1 MSAKQGAGSKGRGR
15 PVRGAPPPPVEVKEP
30 TEAEAEALLQQSRL
44 QQAEAQLEAS
54 QAAYGKL
61 CNDHQQLQEVRRH
74 EEREGYELSE
84 LFRRQLLS
92 KNEQLASMQA
102 EVSAA
107 VTRLQET
114 EAAAAQREAQLKQ
127 DFEGERQ
134 QMGAAVAAVRA
145 ELAAVAQY
153 RQGKQELEQELHR
166 LRSDKV
172 GIAEALGEKVRTLQR
187 RLYELGFG
195 ADGLGEG
202 SKAAA
207 SDDEEADDGLCL
219 EADLHRLL
227 AHSRKVEGEI
237 RLYGQE
243 AEELQREMKAL
254 DSERAAL
261 LRDVRLKEEMEAL
274 YAKRG
279 TLQAREI
286 CAAHSKIGTLERGLA
301 QMAADYE
308 LEKAELEQQLRAQ
321 LADAANEQDGLR
333 RLLRLRTRELRHL
346 RHLAQEVLLQRSDV
360 EAFLVA
366 GIQQVRGEIA
376 AEAAAAAGA
385 ARRLGPNR
393 QAMQPALAASHD
405 GPKML
410 EEQGGS
416 MASISLAPSRRGS
429 VASRA
434 VAPSAATSPTAASS
448 ADHAAAVA
456 ATVAGQLP
464 GRIDVRELSWEDRE
478 RVLRLLFAKINK
490 AAQQSAAPVQ
500 QPQPPSPVATA
511 PPMQLRGLA
520 TEAGPAS
527 LA

>member
-1 MSAKQGAGSKGRGR
+1 MQH
-15 PVRGAPPPPVEVKEP
+15 
-30 TEAEAEALLQQSRL
+30 
-44 QQAEAQLEAS
+44 AEAQLEVS
-54 QAAYGKL
+54 QAAFGKL

-127 DFEGERQ
+127 DFEAERQ

-207 SDDEEADDGLCL
+207 SDDEEATTCL

-237 RLYGQE
+237 RLYGQVSTRQLTTCKS
-243 AEELQREMKAL
+243 ACTLHAAHTATTQPVHRFMHGKVATC
-254 DSERAAL
+254 SRAACFN
-261 LRDVRLKEEMEAL
+261 A
-274 YAKRG
+274 
-279 TLQAREI
+279 TC
-286 CAAHSKIGTLERGLA
+286 CATMH
-301 QMAADYE
+301 
-308 LEKAELEQQLRAQ
+308 
-321 LADAANEQDGLR
+321 NR
-333 RLLRLRTRELRHL
+333 RR
-346 RHLAQEVLLQRSDV
+346 RSC
-360 EAFLVA
+360 
-366 GIQQVRGEIA
+366 
-376 AEAAAAAGA
+376 
-385 ARRLGPNR
+385 
-393 QAMQPALAASHD
+393 S
-405 GPKML
+405 
-410 EEQGGS
+410 
-416 MASISLAPSRRGS
+416 
-429 VASRA
+429 
-434 VAPSAATSPTAASS
+434 
-448 ADHAAAVA
+448 
-456 ATVAGQLP
+456 
-464 GRIDVRELSWEDRE
+464 GR
-478 RVLRLLFAKINK
+478 
-490 AAQQSAAPVQ
+490 
-500 QPQPPSPVATA
+500 
-511 PPMQLRGLA
+511 
-520 TEAGPAS
+520 
-527 LA
+527 